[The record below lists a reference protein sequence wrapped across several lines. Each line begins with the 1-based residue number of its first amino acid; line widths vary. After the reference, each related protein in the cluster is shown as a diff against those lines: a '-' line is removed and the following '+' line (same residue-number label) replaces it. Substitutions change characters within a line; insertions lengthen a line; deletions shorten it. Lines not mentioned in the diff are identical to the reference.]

1 MPSFL
6 SPIITAINLFCST
19 QAFPKAIVTAQS
31 RPSESLLAASRRRH
45 HESVFKLD
53 NVLNGTPT
61 APGPPR
67 CDLVTVTAAP
77 TQPPSEAIGP
87 VADSLMMMSPAGMR
101 ILDPEPGWIGPWA
114 NTGWAAEMRAVNA
127 ALQ

>member
-6 SPIITAINLFCST
+6 IPIITAIKLCCST

-31 RPSESLLAASRRRH
+31 RPSESLLAAASRRRH

-87 VADSLMMMSPAGMR
+87 VAPA
-101 ILDPEPGWIGPWA
+101 
-114 NTGWAAEMRAVNA
+114 
-127 ALQ
+127 